1 MANKSKKSK
10 LIAYSQDRKRIEIDI
25 RKGEQSYG

>member
-10 LIAYSQDRKRIEIDI
+10 LLAYSQVGKCIEIDT